1 MNSALGVYVAA
12 IWLAMVETV
21 VEWLVCFGTD
31 GGEAICVTLLSQIF
45 HACSL
50 GKEWGIAYIC
60 GVNICYNAMKVT
72 QYILLTIGIALF
84 SACGITT
91 DKKRYTPYEEQR
103 VAHEYLIQGHNANHD
118 DNVHRIAMYDKATY
132 HFANIVVRSDANDT
146 LRADA
151 LFTLRWI
158 EAYVKHDYE
167 QALQYLNQYLEL
179 VGPEHESYPAC
190 LAYKADDLWHFG
202 AQDSALH
209 YAYRALE
216 APHTPNDAIE
226 YICHHVLWNIYDSRA
241 MPDSASR
248 HKALHM
254 KIRESRVFEPMSME
268 QLKSQL
274 QANVIA
280 PTHERH
286 TAIPIAVAVT
296 IFLIGIYV
304 VCRILKHGPAPSP
317 DATTAAVQPLLTD
330 AQRLLRALAEGYNV
344 FEHTTMYADVA
355 TMQINERELPPISY
369 DTTRTMEHTLLHT
382 FNEACRTLLENGD
395 LNEQELICCLCMYLG
410 YSNTII
416 AHLGSSTTSTIRK
429 RKERIRKKLSAD
441 LYEVILGSNI
451 ENK

>member
-1 MNSALGVYVAA
+1 MKA
-12 IWLAMVETV
+12 IGYLIIMEM
-21 VEWLVCFGTD
+21 L
-31 GGEAICVTLLSQIF
+31 LLS
-45 HACSL
+45 ACNDASGL
-50 GKEWGIAYIC
+50 
-60 GVNICYNAMKVT
+60 
-72 QYILLTIGIALF
+72 
-84 SACGITT
+84 
-91 DKKRYTPYEEQR
+91 KKRYAPNEEQY
-103 VAHEYLIQGHNANHD
+103 VAHEFLTKANNVSTD
-118 DNVHRIAMYDKATY
+118 DNEQRMLLFDKAIY

-179 VGPEHESYPAC
+179 VGPNHESFPTC

-209 YAYRALE
+209 YAYLALE

-226 YICHHVLWNIYDSRA
+226 YICHHILWNIYDSRE

-274 QANVIA
+274 QADVIA

-286 TAIPIAVAVT
+286 TIIPIAVVVT
-296 IFLIGIYV
+296 LLLIGIYV
-304 VCRILKHGPAPSP
+304 IFRILKRRSRPSAP
-317 DATTAAVQPLLTD
+317 DVATAPVQPLLTD
-330 AQRLLRALAEGYNV
+330 AQRLLRALGEGYHV
-344 FEHTTMYADVA
+344 FEHTAMCADVA
-355 TMQINERELPPISY
+355 TMQINERELPPINY
-369 DTTRTMEHTLLHT
+369 DTTRTMEHILLHT
-382 FNEACRTLLENGD
+382 FSEACRTLLDSGD
-395 LNEQELICCLCMYLG
+395 LNDQELICCLCIYLG

-416 AHLGSSTTSTIRK
+416 AHLGSTTAATIRK
-429 RKERIRKKLSAD
+429 RKERIRKKLPTE
-441 LYEVILGSNI
+441 LYEVLCGSNI
-451 ENK
+451 ANKS

>member
-1 MNSALGVYVAA
+1 
-12 IWLAMVETV
+12 
-21 VEWLVCFGTD
+21 
-31 GGEAICVTLLSQIF
+31 
-45 HACSL
+45 
-50 GKEWGIAYIC
+50 
-60 GVNICYNAMKVT
+60 MKT
-72 QYILLTIGIALF
+72 TAHILLTIGVALLC
-84 SACGITT
+84 ACNPTT
-91 DKKRYTPYEEQR
+91 DKKRYSPNEEQC
-103 VAHEYLIQGHNANHD
+103 VAHELLAKAHNVSTD
-118 DNVHRIAMYDKATY
+118 DNEQRMLLFDKAIY

-179 VGPEHESYPAC
+179 VGPEHESYPTC

-274 QANVIA
+274 QTNVIA

-286 TAIPIAVAVT
+286 TAIPIAVVVT

-304 VCRILKHGPAPSP
+304 VCHILKRRPAPSMP
-317 DATTAAVQPLLTD
+317 DVTTAPIQPLLTD
-330 AQRLLRALAEGYNV
+330 AQRLLRALGEGYHA
-344 FEHTTMYADVA
+344 FEHTTMCADVA

-382 FNEACRTLLENGD
+382 FSEACRTLLDSCD
-395 LNEQELICCLCMYLG
+395 LNDQELICCLCMYLG

-416 AHLGSSTTSTIRK
+416 AHLGATTAATIRK
-429 RKERIRKKLSAD
+429 RKERIRKKLPAE
-441 LYEVILGSNI
+441 LYEVITMATR
-451 ENK
+451 

>member
-1 MNSALGVYVAA
+1 
-12 IWLAMVETV
+12 
-21 VEWLVCFGTD
+21 
-31 GGEAICVTLLSQIF
+31 
-45 HACSL
+45 
-50 GKEWGIAYIC
+50 
-60 GVNICYNAMKVT
+60 MKT
-72 QYILLTIGIALF
+72 TAYILLSIGVALLC
-84 SACGITT
+84 ACNPTT
-91 DKKRYTPYEEQR
+91 DKKRYSPNEEQC
-103 VAHEYLIQGHNANHD
+103 VAHELLAKANQVGTD
-118 DNVHRIAMYDKATY
+118 DNEQRMMLFDKATY

-167 QALQYLNQYLEL
+167 LALQYLNQYLEL

-209 YAYRALE
+209 YAYQALE

-226 YICHHVLWNIYDSRA
+226 YICHHILWNIYDSRE

-254 KIRESRVFEPMSME
+254 KIRESRVFEPMTME

-274 QANVIA
+274 QTNVIA

-286 TAIPIAVAVT
+286 TAIPIVVVVT
-296 IFLIGIYV
+296 VLLIVIYL
-304 VCRILKHGPAPSP
+304 ISSTLKHRPAPSS
-317 DATTAAVQPLLTD
+317 DAATALTD
-330 AQRLLRALAEGYNV
+330 AQRLLRALGEGYHV
-344 FEHTTMYADVA
+344 FEHTTMCADVA

-369 DTTRTMEHTLLHT
+369 DAARTMEHTLLHT
-382 FNEACRTLLENGD
+382 FNVACRTLLDSCD
-395 LNEQELICCLCMYLG
+395 LNDQELICCLCMYLG

-429 RKERIRKKLSAD
+429 RKERIRKKLPAE
-441 LYEVILGSNI
+441 LYEVITMATR
-451 ENK
+451 

>member
-1 MNSALGVYVAA
+1 
-12 IWLAMVETV
+12 
-21 VEWLVCFGTD
+21 
-31 GGEAICVTLLSQIF
+31 
-45 HACSL
+45 
-50 GKEWGIAYIC
+50 
-60 GVNICYNAMKVT
+60 MKT
-72 QYILLTIGIALF
+72 TAHILLTIGVALLC
-84 SACGITT
+84 ACNATT
-91 DKKRYTPYEEQR
+91 DKKRYSPNEEQY
-103 VAHEYLIQGHNANHD
+103 VAHELLAKANKVGTD
-118 DNVHRIAMYDKATY
+118 DNEQRILLFDKAIY

-179 VGPEHESYPAC
+179 VGPNHESFPTC

-209 YAYRALE
+209 YAYLALE

-226 YICHHVLWNIYDSRA
+226 YICHHILWNIYDSRE

-286 TAIPIAVAVT
+286 TTIPIVVVATVL
-296 IFLIGIYV
+296 LIVIYV
-304 VCRILKHGPAPSP
+304 VFRILKRRPVSSP
-317 DATTAAVQPLLTD
+317 DAATAPVQPLLTD
-330 AQRLLRALAEGYNV
+330 AQRLLRTLDEGYHA
-344 FEHTTMYADVA
+344 FEHTAMCADVA

-369 DTTRTMEHTLLHT
+369 DTAHTMEHTLLHT
-382 FNEACRTLLENGD
+382 FSEACRTLLDSGD

-416 AHLGSSTTSTIRK
+416 AHLGSTTAGTIRK
-429 RKERIRKKLSAD
+429 RKERIRKKLPIE
-441 LYEVILGSNI
+441 LYEVLCGSNI
-451 ENK
+451 ANKS